1 MKAITSEQAKE
12 EGRQDDMEENDK
24 DISPPPKEE
33 EDKKF
38 KDIKDVRFLVYFF
51 FVCVYNFF
59 YFAKFK
65 LI

>member
-1 MKAITSEQAKE
+1 MKVITSEQAKE

-51 FVCVYNFF
+51 LCVCVCV
-59 YFAKFK
+59 
-65 LI
+65 